1 MKKAVITLVLAMT
14 TTLALLGCASVA
26 PTPNDARHEAI
37 SPELSATD
45 VAFEQ
50 GTAAFEAKDFSGAY
64 EIWLPL
70 AEGGLSKAQNA
81 IAYLCATGLG
91 RPQSDA
97 DAFDWFSKAAQL
109 GNADA
114 QNNLGYLFAKGRGTK
129 MSREQAIK
137 WYLEAAKRGHRTAQ
151 QNLYALNNEG
161 LERKVQAP
169 AGAEM
174 VQLKADNG
182 EALYQFLVG
191 MSYLAGNGMHEID
204 EYAALNW
211 IKKAADQG
219 YPAAE
224 FQLGQFYSQG
234 RVVAQDR
241 DLAQFWISRAADNK
255 YVPAIAWMRSAK
267 AQRASLSPVQPP
279 LSRP

>member
-14 TTLALLGCASVA
+14 TNLALFGCASVA
-26 PTPNDARHEAI
+26 PTQIDTLNEPTF
-37 SPELSATD
+37 SELSASD
-45 VAFEQ
+45 IAFDQ
-50 GTAAFEAKDFSGAY
+50 GTAAFEAKDFSSAY
-64 EIWLPL
+64 ELWLPL
-70 AEGGLSKAQNA
+70 AEGGFSKAQNA
-81 IAYLCATGLG
+81 IAYLCATGQGTL
-91 RPQSDA
+91 QSDT
-97 DAFDWFSKAAQL
+97 DAFAWFSKAAQL
-109 GNADA
+109 GNPDA
-114 QNNLGYLFAKGRGTK
+114 QNNLGYMFAKGRGTK
-129 MSREQAIK
+129 MNREQAIK

-151 QNLYALNNEG
+151 QNLYALNNDG

-174 VQLKADNG
+174 VQLKADSG

-224 FQLGQFYSQG
+224 YQLGQFYSQG

-241 DLAQFWISRAADNK
+241 DLAQYWISRAADNK

-267 AQRASLSPVQPP
+267 AQRASLSAVQPP

>member
-1 MKKAVITLVLAMT
+1 MKTGFYSLVLAT
-14 TTLALLGCASVA
+14 ATNLALFGCAGVA
-26 PTPNDARHEAI
+26 PTQPTGRSEPI
-37 SPELSATD
+37 SVELSASDT
-45 VAFEQ
+45 AFDQ
-50 GTAAFEAKDFSGAY
+50 GTAAFEAKDFSSAY
-64 EIWLPL
+64 ELWLPL
-70 AEGGLSKAQNA
+70 AEGGHSKAQNA
-81 IAYLCATGLG
+81 IAYLYATGQG
-91 RPQSDA
+91 RAQSDA

-109 GNADA
+109 GNPDA
-114 QNNLGYLFAKGRGTK
+114 QNNLGYMLAKGRGTK
-129 MSREQAIK
+129 ANREQAIK

-169 AGAEM
+169 ASAEM
-174 VQLKADNG
+174 VQIKANNG

-191 MSYLAGNGMHEID
+191 MSYLSGNGMHEVD

-241 DLAQFWISRAADNK
+241 DLAHFWISRAADNK

-267 AQRASLSPVQPP
+267 AQRASLSPVQ
-279 LSRP
+279 RPTARP